1 MEGPVTADAR
11 ARMDAIWDRRRPQVL
26 ERVAEVER
34 AAAAVAGGDGDEPE
48 VIEAGRAAAHR
59 LAGSLGMFGSAAGS
73 AYASQLEDVLTPG
86 ADPALVTRLAADLRA
101 AIPPA
106 VEPKP

>member
-1 MEGPVTADAR
+1 
-11 ARMDAIWDRRRPQVL
+11 MDAIWARRRPQVL

-34 AAAAVAGGDGDEPE
+34 AAVAVAGGDGHEPE

-73 AYASQLEDVLTPG
+73 TYASQLEDALTTG

-101 AIPPA
+101 AIPPP
-106 VEPKP
+106 VEPRP

>member
-1 MEGPVTADAR
+1 
-11 ARMDAIWDRRRPQVL
+11 MDAIWARRRPQVL

-34 AAAAVAGGDGDEPE
+34 AAAAVAAGDCEEPE

-73 AYASQLEDVLTPG
+73 SCASQLEEVLAPG
-86 ADPALVTRLAADLRA
+86 ADAALVLRLAADLRA
-101 AIPPA
+101 AIPPS
-106 VEPKP
+106 VGRGPEPGPAAAQ

>member
-1 MEGPVTADAR
+1 MGGTVTADAR
-11 ARMDAIWDRRRPQVL
+11 ARMDAIWARRRPQVL

-34 AAAAVAGGDGDEPE
+34 AAVAVAGGDGHEPE

-73 AYASQLEDVLTPG
+73 TYASQLEDALTTG

-101 AIPPA
+101 AIPPP
-106 VEPKP
+106 VEPRP